1 MKDRGNEAGGS
12 QGMLA
17 KTLSILTF
25 CTNDQVYGLP
35 VTAVNQLI
43 EMVAITPIPEAP
55 PAIRGIINVH
65 GEIVPV
71 MDFRLRLGLPF
82 KPYQLRTPIILL
94 QANGR
99 TLALVVDEMQN
110 VVDVNPVD
118 IETGESVLEFVTAEN
133 LDHTRFFSSIAKVN
147 KQIITIL
154 DADRLASGHL
164 VTQLTPMFA
173 SPAAEQG
180 TYFASEKQWT
190 GV

>member
-1 MKDRGNEAGGS
+1 MKDRLSEAGGI
-12 QGMLA
+12 QGTLA

-25 CTNDQVYGLP
+25 CINGQVFGLP

-55 PAIRGIINVH
+55 PAIRGVINVH
-65 GEIVPV
+65 GGIVPV
-71 MDFRLRLGLPF
+71 MDLRLRLGLPF

-99 TLALVVDEMQN
+99 TLALVVDEMQS

-118 IETGESVLEFVTAEN
+118 TQTGESVFDFITADN
-133 LDHTRFFSSIAKVN
+133 SHQTRFFSSIARVN

-154 DADRLASGHL
+154 DADHLASSHL
-164 VTQLTPMFA
+164 ETQLTPMFA
-173 SPAAEQG
+173 PQTTEHH
-180 TYFASEKQWT
+180 THFASEKQWT

>member
-1 MKDRGNEAGGS
+1 MKDRVSEAGGN
-12 QGMLA
+12 QGTLA

-25 CTNDQVYGLP
+25 CINGQVFGLP

-55 PAIRGIINVH
+55 LAIRGVINVH

-71 MDFRLRLGLPF
+71 MDLRLRLGLSF

-99 TLALVVDEMQN
+99 TLALVVDEMQS

-118 IETGESVLEFVTAEN
+118 TQTGESVFDFVTAEN
-133 LDHTRFFSSIAKVN
+133 SHQPRFFSSIARVN

-154 DADRLASGHL
+154 DADHLASIHL
-164 VTQLTPMFA
+164 ETQLTPMFA
-173 SPAAEQG
+173 PQTTEHP
-180 TYFASEKQWT
+180 THFASEKQWT